1 MVTTQTLFNFDVDT
15 QPEQPELRICT
26 ACKQSHPSYFFIKN
40 TSICKNCKSLRNK
53 AYTDRLKQATPPWI
67 TPKMLE
73 QIEQIKQVAR
83 ELSNEFIQYEID
95 HIHALKGE
103 NSSGLNV
110 PWNIQI
116 VTATENKQK
125 KNKNG
130 FINEVLS

>member
-1 MVTTQTLFNFDVDT
+1 MVAIQQHFDFNADIQ
-15 QPEQPELRICT
+15 QPQLRRCT
-26 ACKQSHPSYFFIKN
+26 ACKQSHPNYFFIKN
-40 TSICKNCKSLRNK
+40 TTICKNCKSIRNK

-73 QIEQIKQVAR
+73 QIEQFKQLAR
-83 ELSNEFIQYEID
+83 EMSCENVSYEID
-95 HIHALKGE
+95 HIHALKGL

-116 VTATENKQK
+116 VSSKENKQK